1 MQGIPNTSVLI
12 IKPVKG
18 DLIFVGSLKASEL
31 IEKGNDI
38 KKSGKYG
45 KQEVLA
51 AALFDLDERRPSK
64 TFTVS
69 TETPSK

>member
-1 MQGIPNTSVLI
+1 
-12 IKPVKG
+12 
-18 DLIFVGSLKASEL
+18 L

-51 AALFDLDERRPSK
+51 AALFDLDERRPFK